1 MVTTTKQTKSIT
13 KNKRH
18 KEKQNKT
25 NKNDKIY
32 LKKRLCQTEAKK
44 LTLKL
49 PQSDWIMYEYYWENL
64 HVNHL
69 LELMVKS
76 ILCSNKTK
84 DLVS

>member
-18 KEKQNKT
+18 KEKQKKKT
-25 NKNDKIY
+25 NKSDKIY

-49 PQSDWIMYEYYWENL
+49 PRSDWIMYEYYWENL

-76 ILCSNKTK
+76 II
-84 DLVS
+84 

>member
-1 MVTTTKQTKSIT
+1 MF
-13 KNKRH
+13 
-18 KEKQNKT
+18 
-25 NKNDKIY
+25 
-32 LKKRLCQTEAKK
+32 KKRLCQTEAKK
-44 LTLKL
+44 FTLKL

>member
-1 MVTTTKQTKSIT
+1 MVTTTKQTNSIT

-49 PQSDWIMYEYYWENL
+49 PQSDWIMYEYCRENS

-69 LELMVKS
+69 
-76 ILCSNKTK
+76 
-84 DLVS
+84 

>member
-13 KNKRH
+13 KNKRY

-49 PQSDWIMYEYYWENL
+49 PRSDWIM
-64 HVNHL
+64 
-69 LELMVKS
+69 
-76 ILCSNKTK
+76 
-84 DLVS
+84 